1 MFVQVDEIN
10 KINENILVQVDEIN
24 EINKIN
30 ENIFVQ
36 VDEINEIN
44 ENYICQG

>member
-44 ENYICQG
+44 ENSICPG

>member
-24 EINKIN
+24 EINYRGRESDSNKTHK
-30 ENIFVQ
+30 
-36 VDEINEIN
+36 
-44 ENYICQG
+44 

>member
-44 ENYICQG
+44 ENYICPG